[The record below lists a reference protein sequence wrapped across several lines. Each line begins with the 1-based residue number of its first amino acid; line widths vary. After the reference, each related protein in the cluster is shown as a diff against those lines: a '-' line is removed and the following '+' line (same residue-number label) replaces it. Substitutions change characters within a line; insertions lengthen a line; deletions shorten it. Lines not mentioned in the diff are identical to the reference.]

1 MKTINGDVVKKLKG
15 YLISLFCFF
24 TIANGAAEYL
34 SADKVAGNI
43 KVEHSVQIPA
53 PVNNPPVAQ
62 PPVIEDQ
69 TQAESKNEKININ
82 TSDSIQLQKL
92 PGIGPTKSE
101 SIIAYR
107 EEFGGFRVIE
117 EINEVKG
124 IGDATYAKIKD
135 FITVE

>member
-1 MKTINGDVVKKLKG
+1 MKTVGDNDAKKLKSC
-15 YLISLFCFF
+15 LISLFCFL
-24 TIANGAAEYL
+24 TVANGAAQYL
-34 SADKVAGNI
+34 SEDKIVGNI
-43 KVEHSVQIPA
+43 TVEHSVQTPA

-69 TQAESKNEKININ
+69 TKAEPKNEKININ